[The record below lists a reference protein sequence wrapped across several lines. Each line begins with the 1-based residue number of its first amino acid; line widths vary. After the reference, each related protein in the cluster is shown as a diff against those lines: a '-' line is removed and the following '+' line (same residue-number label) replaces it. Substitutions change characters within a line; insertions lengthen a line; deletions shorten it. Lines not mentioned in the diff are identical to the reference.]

1 MMVYSSFLEALVHL
15 KDSTVVGMTLEG
27 YECCFLRVFNELGNR
42 GLKLSL
48 DKCKFS
54 HASLINFTYSITRE
68 SEKPL
73 KISLIWSI
81 NHVTTYV

>member
-15 KDSTVVGMTLEG
+15 KGSIVVGMTLEE
-27 YECCFLRVFNELGNR
+27 YEHCFLGVFNQLGNR
-42 GLKLSL
+42 GLKLSR

-54 HASLINFTYSITRE
+54 HASLIKFTYSVTRR

-73 KISLIWSI
+73 KIPLIGQ
-81 NHVTTYV
+81 